1 MIFKSMTPE
10 AYHARHLTRDTLTLR
25 EMAAV
30 CVWLAVAGVA
40 ALVWLGVQG

>member
-1 MIFKSMTPE
+1 MIFKSMTPDS
-10 AYHARHLTRDTLTLR
+10 YYSRHLTQDTLTLR

-40 ALVWLGVQG
+40 ALVWLGVRG